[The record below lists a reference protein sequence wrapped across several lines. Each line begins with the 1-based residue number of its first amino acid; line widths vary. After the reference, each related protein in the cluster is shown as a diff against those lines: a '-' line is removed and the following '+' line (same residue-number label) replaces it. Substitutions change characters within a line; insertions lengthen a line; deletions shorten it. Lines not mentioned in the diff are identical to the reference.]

1 MMKASTKQAVIL
13 PILHILGWN
22 TYKIDEVTPE
32 YSLRG
37 KRVDYCLRHNGSNR
51 IFLEVK
57 KVSEELENHEEQL
70 LIYCFEEGIK
80 LAVLTNGIN
89 WWFYLPLKEGNWRER
104 RKFYAIDVY
113 VQSWKR

>member
-1 MMKASTKQAVIL
+1 MENLLQLISNLQKDKRLYTYDEASTKQAVIL

-51 IFLEVK
+51 IFWKLKKLVK
-57 KVSEELENHEEQL
+57 N
-70 LIYCFEEGIK
+70 
-80 LAVLTNGIN
+80 
-89 WWFYLPLKEGNWRER
+89 
-104 RKFYAIDVY
+104 
-113 VQSWKR
+113 